1 MHFLRLVTVVFVLL
15 ATICVVKTDAD
26 GSGASSRE
34 TTSAGMFF
42 SPYLNKSIDEAVNKS
57 KVKIFKDIADVDAY
71 SGYISLSAQSHLF
84 FLLTKAPEDIRDS
97 APLLLWLYGGPGK
110 SSMWAQFLENGP
122 VGINATGDLFK
133 RSETLQEYA
142 SVIYLDQPAGA
153 GLSIIK
159 NYTDPQNY
167 AHTLE
172 DMSEMI
178 EQFMKQFLIF
188 FPEYIGRS
196 FYIAGESYGARAAL
210 GFGERLKCTPIE
222 DGINLTLSGLIL
234 GAGFLAPIVD
244 LMDSTEFL
252 YQTSLLNDTGRM
264 IFNKTFAKIRE
275 LSKRNTTLALYLLST
290 TVFNLRSGGEKSLFQ
305 NLTGFRAQRSALYS
319 ILPPEVEAYVNYTN
333 SSDFKQS
340 LHVPLKVQIDSLR
353 PMVTLML
360 RQDLFTDITA
370 TFKSALEHQNILL
383 YTGQVDT
390 LFPSMNFRKYFST
403 VQWNKKQEFENAG
416 RNTWSTCRNP
426 RRVAGYIESI
436 TNFSYAVVLRAGHH
450 TTLDEPSSVYHLTS
464 SFIKDGNF
472 ENNLKC
478 IPVSACQ

>member
-1 MHFLRLVTVVFVLL
+1 PQ
-15 ATICVVKTDAD
+15 K
-26 GSGASSRE
+26 
-34 TTSAGMFF
+34 
-42 SPYLNKSIDEAVNKS
+42 
-57 KVKIFKDIADVDAY
+57 
-71 SGYISLSAQSHLF
+71 
-84 FLLTKAPEDIRDS
+84 IRDS
-97 APLLLWLYGGPGK
+97 APLLLWLCGGPGI
-110 SSMWAQFLENGP
+110 SSMWAQFAENGP
-122 VGINATGDLFK
+122 VGINATGGLFK
-133 RSETLQEYA
+133 RGETLQEYA

-159 NYTDPQNY
+159 NYTDPQYY

-178 EQFMKQFLIF
+178 ELFMKQFLIF

-196 FYIAGESYGARAAL
+196 FYIAGESYGGEAAL
-210 GFGERLKCTPIE
+210 GFGERLRCTPPE
-222 DGINLTLSGLIL
+222 NRTNLTLSGLIL

-252 YQTSLLNDTGRM
+252 YQTSLLNDKGREA
-264 IFNKTFAKIRE
+264 FTNTFAQIRN
-275 LSKRNTTLALYLLST
+275 LSKVNTTLALYLLST

-305 NLTGFRAQRSALYS
+305 NLTGFEVQRSALYS
-319 ILPPEVEAYVNYTN
+319 ILPPETEAYYKYTN
-333 SSDFKQS
+333 TSGFKES
-340 LHVPLKVQIDSLR
+340 LHVPLNIQIDLLR
-353 PMVTLML
+353 PMVALML
-360 RQDLFTDITA
+360 SQDFFTDITA
-370 TFKSALEHQNILL
+370 KLISALEHQNILL

-403 VQWNKKQEFENAG
+403 LQWNKKQEFEKAG
-416 RNTWSTCRNP
+416 RNTWSTCGDS

-464 SFIKDGNF
+464 SFIKGGNF

-478 IPVSACQ
+478 TQAQPSNK